1 MDGYAGVYTI
11 QNTISGKKYIGSA
24 KLIRRRFAQHRAA
37 LQGQY
42 HQNKHLQAAWNLY
55 GKSAF
60 TFTVT
65 LVCRPED
72 MRDYEQRLLDG
83 FKPEYNQSTS
93 AYSGIPIGGT
103 CSEEHKIKVGV
114 ASTALW
120 AQTEYRTKVTAA
132 IQQSM
137 TPAEKSKRSARTS
150 ALWADDIYRAKAIDA
165 RKGKAYNKGY
175 KCTPEQVL
183 NRQRAARISNMKRN
197 YGAEWT
203 IEYVQ
208 RYPKFAGDVHGQ

>member
-1 MDGYAGVYTI
+1 MDSYSGVYTI
-11 QNTISGKKYIGSA
+11 QNTVSGKMYIGSA
-24 KLIRRRFAQHRAA
+24 QLIRRRFAQHRAA
-37 LQGQY
+37 LQKRC
-42 HQNKHLQAAWNLY
+42 HQNKHLQAAWDLY
-55 GKSAF
+55 GSSAF

-72 MRDYEQRLLDG
+72 IRYYEQRLLDG
-83 FKPEYNQSTS
+83 LKPEYNQSTS

-103 CSEEHKIKVGV
+103 CSNEHKLKVGA
-114 ASTALW
+114 ASVALW

-137 TPAEKSKRSARTS
+137 TPVEKSKRSARAS
-150 ALWADDIYRAKAIDA
+150 ALWADKIYRAKAIDA
-165 RKGKAYNKGY
+165 RKGNAYNKGY

-197 YGAEWT
+197 YGTEWAAEYT
-203 IEYVQ
+203 R
-208 RYPKFAGDVHGQ
+208 RYPEFAGDVYGK